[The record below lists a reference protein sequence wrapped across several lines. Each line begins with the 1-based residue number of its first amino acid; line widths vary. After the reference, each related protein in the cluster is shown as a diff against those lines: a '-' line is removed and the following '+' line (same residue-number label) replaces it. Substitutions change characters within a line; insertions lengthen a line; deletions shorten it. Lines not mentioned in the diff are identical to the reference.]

1 MGFNF
6 RNCVGVSCIVLFWGS
21 IAAAGIADR
30 DIRRITVLV
39 HDSAQVAPSVLNG
52 AEIETARIF
61 RAAGVEIEW
70 IRCSNR
76 SAIVEDECHVI
87 PGSNQFVLHIVP
99 TGETSSDLVFGI
111 AFLGADGS
119 GKYCDVFYDHIAE
132 AHHES
137 GVNLSLL
144 LGMVAAHELGHLLLG
159 SHAHSYMGIMTPVW
173 RGEVLRRMDMGSLL
187 FTSEQ
192 ASAMRARIRG
202 REMGRVSVGATDEK
216 EN

>member
-21 IAAAGIADR
+21 IAAAGSADR
-30 DIRRITVLV
+30 ESRKITVLV
-39 HDSAQVAPSVLNG
+39 NDSAQVMQSVLNG

-70 IRCSNR
+70 VGCSSR
-76 SAIVEDECHVI
+76 SAIVEDECHVM

-99 TGETSSDLVFGI
+99 TGKTSSDLVFGL

-119 GKYCDVFYDHIAE
+119 GKYCDVFYDRVAE
-132 AHHES
+132 AHHQS

-159 SHAHSYMGIMTPVW
+159 SHAHSYVGIMTPVW

-192 ASAMRARIRG
+192 ASAMKARILG
-202 REMGRVSVGATDEK
+202 REMRLARVGESGGK
-216 EN
+216 

>member
-1 MGFNF
+1 MGFDF

-21 IAAAGIADR
+21 IAAASSADR

-39 HDSAQVAPSVLNG
+39 SDSAQVAPAVLDG
-52 AEIETARIF
+52 AEIEAARIF

-70 IRCSNR
+70 VGCSSR
-76 SAIVEDECHVI
+76 SAVVEDECHVI
-87 PGSNQFVLHIVP
+87 SGPNQFVLHIVP
-99 TGETSSDLVFGI
+99 TGNTSSDLVFGL

-119 GKYCDVFYDHIAE
+119 GKYCDVFYDRIAA
-132 AHHES
+132 AHHKS

-173 RGEVLRRMDMGSLL
+173 RDEVLRRGGMGSLL
-187 FTSEQ
+187 FTGEQ
-192 ASAMRARIRG
+192 ASVMKSRILS
-202 REMGRVSVGATDEK
+202 ERVSLVRVGRGGGK
-216 EN
+216 